1 MKAGSLFAGIGGF
14 DLGLE
19 RAGIP
24 TAWQVEIEPRC
35 RSVLRRHFPAALQAE
50 DIETLRPGQL
60 ERVDVITGGFPCQDV
75 SVAGARAGLAGDR
88 TGLFYRMMEVIDG
101 LRPAWVVWENVP
113 GLLSSPP
120 PERGVPGSDFLAVIT
135 ALDELGYGGAWTI
148 VDAQHF
154 GLAQLRRRIFGVFA
168 SGHSGARRAGE
179 ILAIAAR
186 LPGNPAPRRSPQQDP
201 SRTIEGGSN
210 GYSKSRLAYTLRSA
224 DGPHGRAGVQPE
236 DTLIPTG
243 TPELAWALQERDS
256 KGADSDTKDGHL
268 LAFAP
273 TLRVGGRDQ
282 GAGLSSDKTRIVA
295 VSENQRAEVRLTER
309 AFSSTGGGGKPGQGY
324 AAAMTQGWVRRLTP
338 RECERL
344 QGFPDDWTARGVDG
358 PISDS
363 RRYAM
368 LGNAVPPPCA
378 EWIARRLVAEVSRG
392 G

>member
-224 DGPHGRAGVQPE
+224 DGPHGR
-236 DTLIPTG
+236 DN
-243 TPELAWALQERDS
+243 TP
-256 KGADSDTKDGHL
+256 
-268 LAFAP
+268 
-273 TLRVGGRDQ
+273 
-282 GAGLSSDKTRIVA
+282 IVA